1 MVTKV
6 KSSGLKYEIVEMLED
21 GKDRILESGEL
32 TEMFLLALQAS
43 ETIELK
49 SSSGKLSLYSK
60 EDVVM
65 SVAQGKLII
74 EVVDRSV

>member
-1 MVTKV
+1 MVTKA
-6 KSSGLKYEIVEMLED
+6 KPSGLKYEIVEILEN
-21 GKDRILESGEL
+21 GKDCVLESGDL

-74 EVVDRSV
+74 EVSDRSV